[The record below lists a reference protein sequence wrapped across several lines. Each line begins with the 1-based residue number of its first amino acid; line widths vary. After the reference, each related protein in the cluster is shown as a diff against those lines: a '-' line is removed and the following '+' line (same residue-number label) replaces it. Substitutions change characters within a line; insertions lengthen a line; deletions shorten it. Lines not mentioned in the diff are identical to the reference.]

1 MYSSYNSEKVIHEE
15 QVRELVA
22 DVQLQA
28 AEQIIYAGLL
38 ARLRTWLAMRRK
50 QSGSASKVESPSQDF
65 SRTNVLT
72 LK

>member
-1 MYSSYNSEKVIHEE
+1 MYSSYNSEKAIHEAHE
-15 QVRELVA
+15 RELLTDA
-22 DVQLQA
+22 HLQA